1 MYRYFSSIL
10 IIVKKSFNTAN
21 RRTCISGVMVSM
33 LTSSVVD
40 QGLDPRSGQPKDYT
54 FSILRFL
61 YKAHSIR

>member
-1 MYRYFSSIL
+1 MNRYFSSIL

-21 RRTCISGVMVSM
+21 RRTCISGVMVSV

-40 QGLDPRSGQPKDYT
+40 RGFDSRPGQPKDYKID
-54 FSILRFL
+54 ILRLL